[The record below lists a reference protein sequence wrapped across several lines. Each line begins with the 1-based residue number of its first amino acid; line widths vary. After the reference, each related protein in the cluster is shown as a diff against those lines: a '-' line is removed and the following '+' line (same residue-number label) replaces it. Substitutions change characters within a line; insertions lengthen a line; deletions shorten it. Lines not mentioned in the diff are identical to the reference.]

1 MNLSPE
7 RRRLISKWIIG
18 IVAACIL
25 IFLGVQNIGIVANAV
40 SWVTGLVA
48 PLILGLVFALILN
61 VPMRS
66 LEAHL
71 FKKAKK
77 PFLKKLRRPIAL
89 IISFILILGIIA
101 GIVSLLIPEL
111 VKAFKV
117 ILDGAIDFVNTI
129 SKMSKEELSARPLG
143 SLLLNI
149 EWDKLL
155 ATMQDWFKNQSGNIM
170 NTAVGTI
177 GSVVG
182 GVFDFFIAI
191 VFAVYILFGKE
202 KLKKQIVRLIR
213 VWIPEKSGKWALH
226 ACSVISENF
235 RNFILGQSLDAIIL
249 GTLCMI
255 GMLILR
261 IPYAP
266 MVGALVGVTA
276 LIPVVGAFIG
286 AFVGAFMILTVDP
299 IKAVIFVI
307 FLVILQQLEG
317 NIVYPRIMGSRVN
330 LPGMWVLA
338 AVTIG
343 GGIAGPVGML
353 LSVPLASTA
362 YVLFREATAERE
374 KALLPK
380 EEEKEAE

>member
-7 RRRLISKWIIG
+7 RRKIVSKWIIG

-25 IFLGVQNIGIVANAV
+25 IFLGVQNIDIVASAV
-40 SWVTGLVA
+40 SWAMNLVM
-48 PLILGLVFALILN
+48 PLILGLVLALILN
-61 VPMRS
+61 VPMRA

-117 ILDGAIDFVNTI
+117 IIDGAVNFAGTI
-129 SKMSKEELSARPLG
+129 SAMSPEELSARPLG

-149 EWDKLL
+149 EWDKMLT
-155 ATMQDWFKNQSGNIM
+155 TMQNWFKNQSGNIM

-202 KLKKQIVRLIR
+202 KLKRQIVRLIR
-213 VWIPEKSGKWALH
+213 VWIPEKVGSWTLH

-235 RNFILGQSLDAIIL
+235 RNFILGQSLDAVIL
-249 GTLCMI
+249 GSLCMI
-255 GMLILR
+255 GMLIIG

-286 AFVGAFMILTVDP
+286 AIVGAFMILTVDP
-299 IKAVIFVI
+299 IKAVVFVI

-317 NIVYPRIMGSRVN
+317 NIVYPKIMGSRVN

-353 LSVPLASTA
+353 LSVPVASTA
-362 YVLFREATAERE
+362 YVLFREATTERE
-374 KALLPK
+374 KSQKK
-380 EEEKEAE
+380 EEPTEE

>member
-7 RRRLISKWIIG
+7 RRKIVSKWIIG

-25 IFLGVQNIGIVANAV
+25 IFLGVQNIDIVASAV
-40 SWVTGLVA
+40 SWAMNLIM

-117 ILDGAIDFVNTI
+117 IIDGAVNFAGTI
-129 SKMSKEELSARPLG
+129 SAMSPEELSARPLG

-149 EWDKLL
+149 EWDKMLT
-155 ATMQDWFKNQSGNIM
+155 TMQNWFKNQSGNIM

-202 KLKKQIVRLIR
+202 KLKRQIVRLIR
-213 VWIPEKSGKWALH
+213 VWIPEKVGSWTLH

-235 RNFILGQSLDAIIL
+235 RNFILGQSLDAVIL
-249 GTLCMI
+249 GSLCMI
-255 GMLILR
+255 GMLIIG

-286 AFVGAFMILTVDP
+286 AIVGAFMILTVDP
-299 IKAVIFVI
+299 IKAVVFVI

-317 NIVYPRIMGSRVN
+317 NIVYPKIMGSRVN

-353 LSVPLASTA
+353 LSVPVASTA
-362 YVLFREATAERE
+362 YVLFREATTERE
-374 KALLPK
+374 KSQKK
-380 EEEKEAE
+380 EEPTEE

>member
-7 RRRLISKWIIG
+7 RRKLVSKWIIG

-25 IFLGVQNIGIVANAV
+25 IFLGVQNIGIVASAV
-40 SWVTGLVA
+40 SWAMNLVM
-48 PLILGLVFALILN
+48 PLILGLILALILN

-66 LEAHL
+66 LEAYL
-71 FKKAKK
+71 FKKTKK

-89 IISFILILGIIA
+89 IISFILIIGIIA

-111 VKAFKV
+111 VKAVKV
-117 ILDGAIDFVNTI
+117 IIEGAINFAGTI
-129 SKMSKEELSARPLG
+129 SAMSAEELAARPLG

-155 ATMQDWFKNQSGNIM
+155 TTMQDWFKNQSGNIM

-213 VWIPEKSGKWALH
+213 VWIPEKSGKWTLH

-235 RNFILGQSLDAIIL
+235 RNFILGQSLEAVIL
-249 GTLCMI
+249 GSLCMI
-255 GMLILR
+255 GMLILG

-286 AFVGAFMILTVDP
+286 AIVGAFMILTVDP

-307 FLVILQQLEG
+307 FLIILQQLEG
-317 NIVYPRIMGSRVN
+317 NIVYPKVMGSRVN
-330 LPGMWVLA
+330 LPGMWILA

-353 LSVPLASTA
+353 LAVPVASTA

-374 KALLPK
+374 KSQKK
-380 EEEKEAE
+380 EEPTEE

>member
-7 RRRLISKWIIG
+7 RRKIVSKWIIG

-25 IFLGVQNIGIVANAV
+25 IFLGVQNIDIVAAAI
-40 SWVTGLVA
+40 SWATNLIM
-48 PLILGLVFALILN
+48 PLIVGFVLALILN

-66 LEAHL
+66 LEVHL

-77 PFLKKLRRPIAL
+77 PFIQKLRRPIAL

-101 GIVSLLIPEL
+101 GIFSLLIPEL

-117 ILDGAIDFVNTI
+117 IIEGAINFVNTI
-129 SKMSKEELSARPLG
+129 SAMSAEELASRPLG
-143 SLLLNI
+143 NLLLNI

-155 ATMQDWFKNQSGNIM
+155 DTMQNWFKNQSGNIM

-191 VFAVYILFGKE
+191 VFSIYILFGKE
-202 KLKKQIVRLIR
+202 KLKKQVTRLIR
-213 VWIPEKSGKWALH
+213 VWIPEKGGKWLIH
-226 ACSVISENF
+226 ACSVVSENF
-235 RNFILGQSLDAIIL
+235 RNFILGQSLDAVIL
-249 GTLCMI
+249 GSLCML
-255 GMLILR
+255 GMLLLG

-286 AFVGAFMILTVDP
+286 AIVGAFMILTVDP
-299 IKAVIFVI
+299 VKAIIFIV
-307 FLVILQQLEG
+307 FLIILQQLEG
-317 NIVYPRIMGSRVN
+317 NIVYPKLMGSRVN
-330 LPGMWVLA
+330 LPGMWILA
-338 AVTIG
+338 AVTVG
-343 GGIAGPVGML
+343 GGIAGPAGML

-362 YVLFREATAERE
+362 YILFREATAERE
-374 KALLPK
+374 KAQK
-380 EEEKEAE
+380 REEPTEE